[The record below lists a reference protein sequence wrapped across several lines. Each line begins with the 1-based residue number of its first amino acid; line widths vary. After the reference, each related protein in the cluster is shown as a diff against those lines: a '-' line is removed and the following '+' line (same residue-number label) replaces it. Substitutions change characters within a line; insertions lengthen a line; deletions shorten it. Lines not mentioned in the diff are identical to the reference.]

1 MKPGIDKEKV
11 VNIEERIPKI
21 KEQRKQKA
29 NRRLITFILLF
40 FTMML
45 IIIYLQTPIS
55 KVSNVEI
62 KGNRNVPAEDIISLS
77 QIYKGQTEYWSLNKE
92 KTAKKIE
99 KNKLVKKAEVS
110 KKLPNKIE
118 ISIEEYKSIAFLQK
132 DHVYYSVLE
141 NGTVLPEEV
150 TPNDKGPILNDW
162 PENEK
167 LIQMAKQLNKLPDS
181 VKKSISEI
189 NYAPQKSNPWLIRL
203 YMNDGYMVTASIKT
217 FAKNMENYPAIVKEL
232 PKGEKGIIHLE
243 VAAYFESLKK
253 KSEDHKKE
261 EER

>member
-55 KVSNVEI
+55 KVSTVEI
-62 KGNRNVPAEDIISLS
+62 KGNQNVSKDEIMSLS
-77 QIYKGQTEYWSLNKE
+77 SIYEGQTEFWSLNKQ
-92 KTAKKIE
+92 KIE
-99 KNKLVKKAEVS
+99 DKIEQNKLVKKAEVS
-110 KKLPNKIE
+110 KKLPNKIA

-132 DHVYYSVLE
+132 NNVYYSVLE
-141 NGTVLPEEV
+141 NGTVLPDEV
-150 TPNDKGPILNDW
+150 TPTDVGPILNHWTDDD
-162 PENEK
+162 K
-167 LIQMAKQLNKLPDS
+167 LVQMAKQLNSLPDS

-189 NYAPQKSNPWLIRL
+189 NYTPKKSNPWLIRL
-203 YMNDGYMVTASIKT
+203 YMNDGYIVTASIKS
-217 FAKNMENYPAIVKEL
+217 FAKKMDSYPAIVKEL

-243 VAAYFESLKK
+243 VATYFEPLKK
-253 KSEDHKKE
+253 TKDSKKE
-261 EER
+261 DER

>member
-21 KEQRKQKA
+21 KEQRKRKA

-55 KVSNVEI
+55 KVSKVEI
-62 KGNRNVPAEDIISLS
+62 KGNKNVSKEQIISLS
-77 QIYKGQTEYWSLNKE
+77 SIHKGQTEFWSLSKQKAAE
-92 KTAKKIE
+92 KIE
-99 KNKLVKKAEVS
+99 QNKLIKKAEIS
-110 KKLPNKIE
+110 KQLPNKIA

-132 DHVYYSVLE
+132 HNVYYSVLE

-150 TPNDKGPILNDW
+150 TPTDIGPTLNNWEED
-162 PENEK
+162 EK
-167 LIQMAKQLNKLPDS
+167 LVQMAKQLNKLSDS

-189 NYAPQKSNPWLIRL
+189 NYTPQKSNPWLIKL
-203 YMNDGYMVTASIKT
+203 YMNDGYIVTASLKT
-217 FAKNMENYPAIVKEL
+217 FGQKMNSYPAIVKE
-232 PKGEKGIIHLE
+232 P
-243 VAAYFESLKK
+243 A
-253 KSEDHKKE
+253 
-261 EER
+261 ERGKRHYPYGSRDLF

>member
-55 KVSNVEI
+55 KVSEVEI
-62 KGNRNVPAEDIISLS
+62 KGNQNVPADDVISQS
-77 QIYKGQTEYWSLNKE
+77 PIYKGQTEFWSLSKE
-92 KTAKKIE
+92 KTE
-99 KNKLVKKAEVS
+99 KRLEENKLIKKAEVS
-110 KKLPNKIE
+110 KKLPNKIA

-132 DHVYYSVLE
+132 HNVYYSVLE

-150 TPNDKGPILNDW
+150 TPTDNGPILNGWTEDK
-162 PENEK
+162 K
-167 LIQMAKQLNKLPDS
+167 LVQMARQLDKLPDS
-181 VKKSISEI
+181 VKDSISEI
-189 NYAPQKSNPWLIRL
+189 DYAPQKSNPWLVRL
-203 YMNDGYMVTASIKT
+203 YMNDGYTVTASIKT
-217 FAKNMENYPAIVKEL
+217 FAKNMKNYPAIVSEL

-243 VAAYFESLKK
+243 VAAYFESLQK
-253 KSEDHKKE
+253 KSKDSKKE
-261 EER
+261 DGR

>member
-55 KVSNVEI
+55 KVSTVEI
-62 KGNRNVPAEDIISLS
+62 KGNKNVSKDQIISLS
-77 QIYKGQTEYWSLNKE
+77 SIHKGQTEFWSLSKQKAAE
-92 KTAKKIE
+92 KIE
-99 KNKLVKKAEVS
+99 QNKLIKKAEIS
-110 KKLPNKIE
+110 KQLPNKIA

-132 DHVYYSVLE
+132 HNVYYSVLE

-150 TPNDKGPILNDW
+150 TPTDIGPTLNNWEED
-162 PENEK
+162 EK
-167 LIQMAKQLNKLPDS
+167 LVQMAKQLNKLSDS

-189 NYAPQKSNPWLIRL
+189 NYTPQKSNPWLIRL
-203 YMNDGYMVTASIKT
+203 YMNDGYIVTASLKT
-217 FAKNMENYPAIVKEL
+217 FGQKMNSYPAIIKEL
-232 PKGEKGIIHLE
+232 PKGEKGIIHME
-243 VAAYFESLKK
+243 VATYFEPLKK
-253 KSEDHKKE
+253 TDESKKGDGN
-261 EER
+261 